1 MGLHPCGIQEKSEK
15 FRIVIAVMVIEVVC
29 GILAISLFGV
39 VISLVL
45 VIYPYMQGIH
55 CTQKGKKAGGKIA

>member
-1 MGLHPCGIQEKSEK
+1 
-15 FRIVIAVMVIEVVC
+15 MVIEVVC

-39 VISLVL
+39 VMSLVL

-55 CTQKGKKAGGKIA
+55 STQKEKKAGEKIA